1 MKKMQIPISFILF
14 LILTIYLP
22 NTFAQDVPELAE
34 KALAATVYLEM
45 MDTNGRPISYGSGF
59 FVSPTHI
66 VTNFHVIAGAAN
78 GTAKLVGIPKR
89 HPIEGF
95 VAIDP
100 INDLALLQVKI
111 TGIKPLLLGDSEKVR
126 IGEPVY
132 VFGNPKGQEG
142 TFLDRII
149 SRIPKGSKK
158 RFQMTDLISPVS
170 SGGPALNSE
179 GKVIGVTFMT
189 TIDGQDLNSAIP
201 TKYVKKM
208 LDKKGAV
215 TTLAESDKYISAE
228 TYWSRG
234 NTKLYLGL
242 LESAKLDYD
251 TAINLKPDYVEAYH
265 SRGTAKLGLGR
276 YIAAIADFDK
286 AIHLKPNFAE
296 AYVGRGHAK
305 FGLDQHPAA
314 IADFDKAIHLKPNFV
329 EAYVGRGYAKFDLG
343 QHPAAIADY
352 DTAIR
357 LNPNYVAAYFNRGV
371 TKASLGKTLEAKQD
385 WQKAI
390 QLAKQAG
397 DLEFANIIQ
406 KTMHEFK

>member
-1 MKKMQIPISFILF
+1 MKKTLFSISFILF
-14 LILTIYLP
+14 LILTIYGP

-34 KALAATVYLEM
+34 KALASTVYLEM
-45 MDTNGRPISYGSGF
+45 TDTNGKPISYGSGF

-78 GTAKLVGIPKR
+78 GTARLVDIPKKY
-89 HPIEGF
+89 PIEGF

-126 IGEPVY
+126 IGEQVY

-142 TFLDRII
+142 TFSDRII
-149 SRIPKGSKK
+149 SRIPKGNKK

-189 TIDGQDLNSAIP
+189 IIGGPALNFATP

-208 LDKKGAV
+208 LDEKGIV
-215 TTLAESDKYISAE
+215 TTLAESGKHISAE

-265 SRGTAKLGLGR
+265 GRGTAKLALSR

-286 AIHLKPNFAE
+286 AIHLKPNFAG

-305 FGLDQHPAA
+305 FGLDRHITA
-314 IADFDKAIHLKPNFV
+314 IADFDKAIHLKPDYV
-329 EAYVGRGYAKFDLG
+329 EAYVGRGYAKFDLD

-357 LNPNYVAAYFNRGV
+357 LNPDYVAAYFNRGI

-390 QLAKQAG
+390 TTCKAG
-397 DLEFANIIQ
+397 RRS
-406 KTMHEFK
+406 